1 MVETCA
7 SGNLLADLL
16 APGRSF
22 SRSRS
27 LVSTQM
33 KVNSQARRE
42 VSFVANSA
50 TTETTKS
57 NSSGSDSPPPR
68 LGQWWS
74 SGNLWHIHSEI
85 SRTSTS
91 LHLLWYSAKRSFQNY
106 QQGRSIGVCGGP
118 RAEWLSSAGL
128 RGVHWQFIW
137 EEISDEFKRP
147 RPCLPDGPCCVSW
160 GEENLPT

>member
-7 SGNLLADLL
+7 SENLLADLL

-33 KVNSQARRE
+33 KVNSQARQE

-57 NSSGSDSPPPR
+57 NSSGFGLAPPR
-68 LGQWWS
+68 LGQGES
-74 SGNLWHIHSEI
+74 HVSEEAVEG
-85 SRTSTS
+85 
-91 LHLLWYSAKRSFQNY
+91 L
-106 QQGRSIGVCGGP
+106 CGGP
-118 RAEWLSSAGL
+118 RAAWPSSAGL

-137 EEISDEFKRP
+137 EEISVEFKRP
-147 RPCLPDGPCCVSW
+147 RPCLPDGTCCVSW
-160 GEENLPT
+160 GGGKKTCQLNALTEQERCVWLLICLWVGGGVLLPF